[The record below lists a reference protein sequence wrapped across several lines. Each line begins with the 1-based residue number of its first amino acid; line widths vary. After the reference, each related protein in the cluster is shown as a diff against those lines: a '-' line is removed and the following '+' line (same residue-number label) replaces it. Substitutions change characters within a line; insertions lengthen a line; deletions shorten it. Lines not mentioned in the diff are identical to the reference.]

1 MTRVILDSATIS
13 KLHNLS
19 QSLQLCDETGKV
31 RAKLV
36 PVIDPSDYE
45 PVPPPEMSAEELKK
59 CFESKRWHTTA
70 EVLAVLE
77 KL

>member
-1 MTRVILDSATIS
+1 MTRIILDSATIS
-13 KLHNLS
+13 KLHNLTK
-19 QSLQLCDETGKV
+19 SLQLCDKTGKI

-45 PVPPPEMSAEELKK
+45 PVPPPEMSAGELKK
-59 CFESKRWHTTA
+59 CFKSERWHTTA
-70 EVLAVLE
+70 EILAILE